1 MVCKLKRVN
10 GVLKIDVDGV
20 AYEPLSF
27 KSFRPT
33 PENISDFA
41 NAGVKFM
48 SILISGRNCAY
59 GIPYSL
65 YGESWFGIDKY
76 DLGVI
81 DSQIDMFIKSAPDC
95 YFALM
100 IDINT
105 REWWHETHE
114 NFPNSYGW
122 LSQMLY
128 DSEWR
133 EETSKYIQTVIS
145 HVEEKYGDK
154 FYGYYLLCGNGTEW
168 LSWYDYQGSHPIKD
182 KYYKDYTNNPDAVI
196 PSKDRLELDEDISF
210 YNDDEVRLYNK
221 AHAELTADTI
231 LYFAKK
237 VNQITNHN
245 KLVGVYFGYV
255 FELNGAG
262 LWNNGHQAYEKVF
275 NSEEIDIISSPAS
288 YQYRAT
294 DSVSAFM
301 VAHKAMDINNK
312 LYYFEFDQRTYRSQ
326 TFLEGVEIPPAGYCC
341 KDDMETLNLMRRDFL
356 LCAANGASLW
366 WFDMWNGWYSSDVM
380 LKGIKQMIDI
390 SKEMSPKEQKSVSEI
405 AVIVS
410 GEAFYGVNKNAGIN
424 TKLLSKQR
432 DGLARIGAP
441 YDVYSLGNLP
451 RIDIS
456 QYKLFVFLTAFETT
470 PAEDLVIDKIKKS
483 GKSILWG
490 YAPRYINGGIKA
502 VEEAV
507 DMNMSIM
514 DTKPE
519 YSGEYGVV
527 MSAPYLYVNDDN
539 AKTLVE
545 YDNKISAISYKDCG
559 NYMSFYSSLGNMS
572 GELLRKIAK
581 LCKVH
586 IYCENAPVYVNSQ
599 FIGVYATDDVW
610 INVKEDGIYEDMF
623 SKKEYKSQNGKLY
636 IPKDEHMSKML
647 VKK

>member
-27 KSFRPT
+27 KSFRPS

-41 NAGVKFM
+41 NAGIKFM

-65 YGESWFGIDKY
+65 YGESWFGIDQY
-76 DLGVI
+76 DLSVI
-81 DSQIDMFIKSAPDC
+81 DKQIDMFVDSAPDC
-95 YFALM
+95 YFGLM

-105 REWWHETHE
+105 RDWWHETHE

-122 LSQMLY
+122 LSQMMY

-133 EETSKYIQTVIS
+133 EETAKYIQTVIS

-168 LSWYDYQGSHPIKD
+168 MSWYDNQGSHPIKD
-182 KYYKDYTNNPDAVI
+182 KYYKDYTKNPNAVI
-196 PSKDRLELDEDISF
+196 PSQERLELDEEISF
-210 YNDDEVRLYNK
+210 YNDDEVCLYHK
-221 AHAELTADTI
+221 AHAELGADTI

-237 VNQITNHN
+237 VKETTNYN
-245 KLVGVYFGYV
+245 KLVGLYYGYV
-255 FELNGAG
+255 FEFSGVS
-262 LWNNGHQAYEKVF
+262 LWNNPHQAYEKVF
-275 NSEEIDIISSPAS
+275 KSEYIDIISSPAS
-288 YQYRAT
+288 YHFREP

-301 VAHKAMDINNK
+301 VAHKAMDMYDK
-312 LYYFEFDQRTYRSQ
+312 LYYFEFDQRTYRSH

-356 LCAANGASLW
+356 LCGANGASLW

-380 LKGIKQMIDI
+380 LKGIAQMIQI
-390 SKEMSPKEQKSVSEI
+390 SRENTKKEQKSISEI

-410 GEAFYGVNKNAGIN
+410 GEVFYGVNKKSGIN
-424 TKLLSKQR
+424 SKLLFNQR
-432 DGLARIGAP
+432 EGLARMGAP
-441 YDVYSLGNLP
+441 YDVYSLGNLGKF
-451 RIDIS
+451 DIS
-456 QYKLFVFLTAFETT
+456 QYKLFIFLTAFETT
-470 PAEDLVIDKIKKS
+470 PEQDEVIDKIKKS

-490 YAPRYINGGIKA
+490 YAPRYINGGIEA
-502 VEEAV
+502 VEKTV
-507 DMNMSIM
+507 DMSMAIM
-514 DTKPE
+514 DKKPQ
-519 YSGEYGVV
+519 YSGTDGEVL
-527 MSAPYLYVNDDN
+527 SAPYLYVNDND

-545 YDNKISAISYKDCG
+545 YDNKVSALSYKDCG

-572 GELLRKIAK
+572 GALLRKIAE
-581 LCKVH
+581 LCGVH
-586 IYCENAPVYVNSQ
+586 IYCENAPVYVNSC
-599 FIGVYATDDVW
+599 FIGVYATDDVQ

-623 SKKEYKSQNGKLY
+623 SKKQYKSQDRKLY
-636 IPKDEHMSKML
+636 IPKDEYSSKML